1 MNSISSLKSIS
12 ISVAAFMGVFL
23 PLQRVAAEVLNVAPN
38 GFETHLT
45 LHVAASPDKAY
56 AAALN
61 PAQWWASDHTF
72 SQNAA
77 NLKLDAQ
84 VGGCWCETLPGGG
97 AVEHMRVLYLAP
109 GKALRLR
116 GALGP
121 FQALAV
127 DGVLTFTFKAAA
139 QGSDVTL
146 TYVLGG
152 YSKDGFESLSK
163 AADQV
168 LTEQMARYKKLL
180 DGQ

>member
-1 MNSISSLKSIS
+1 MNAMASLKSLS
-12 ISVAAFMGVFL
+12 LSTAALFGALL
-23 PLQRVAAEVLNVAPN
+23 PLQRVAADVLNVAAN

-45 LHVAASPDKAY
+45 IHVAASPDKAY

-77 NLKLDAQ
+77 NLKLDPQ
-84 VGGCWCETLPGGG
+84 VGGCWCETLPAGG
-97 AVEHMRVLYLAP
+97 AVEHMRVLYLSP

-127 DGVLTFTFKAAA
+127 DGVLTVTFKAAA

-152 YSKDGFESLSK
+152 YSKDGFEALSK

-180 DGQ
+180 DG

>member
-1 MNSISSLKSIS
+1 MNKIASLKS
-12 ISVAAFMGVFL
+12 SVLSAAAIVSVLL
-23 PLQRVAAEVLNVAPN
+23 PLQRVAADVVSVAPN
-38 GFETHLT
+38 GFETHLAI
-45 LHVAASPDKAY
+45 HVAATAEQAY

-77 NLKLDAQ
+77 NLKLDPQ
-84 VGGCWCETLPGGG
+84 VGGCWCETLPAGG

-127 DGVLTFTFKAAA
+127 DGVLTFTFKPAA

-180 DGQ
+180 DG